1 MLTFFFSGGFAAR
14 SYGPYGRG
22 ETRYNYNG
30 KVIDE
35 SHFMGSIDSFEQMYI
50 DDPNDGY
57 YIKGIGWF
65 VFCDTVDSIGAG
77 GAIPYIRRVKADSE
91 ISLMT
96 SSDDMFRDLTPTLPP
111 LPGKRF
117 PWEDTRFP
125 VNSQYGFEPA
135 CFSHTVIN
143 AEVDYASNVYVL
155 YTLRTSPFLE
165 EKWPPT
171 SIYQIQKLSPS
182 GELLWQRTLNGEHWS
197 EYFNVVYDLPGL
209 IPVSLNWIDD
219 RDSLIMIGKVPG
231 AKNPDLQTE
240 SHYYAIFMNKE
251 GGFLNVQE
259 LGYSLPLA
267 DTFAPNRANIVANDR
282 NNSLAIFSDTNDGSS
297 DAKEHWLTTIFT
309 QTKPADPARTRYYRI
324 TQNFSG
330 GSHVEGTFSGEDIN
344 RDGYI
349 NLADGE
355 VRSYEIRFSGNSLF
369 PNFSHGLSDLRF
381 FRYILGT
388 TGFRP
393 SYPLYSENGEYSYDA
408 DDYTIYSGEFTQSIN
423 AVDDAI
429 VTEIFP

>member
-1 MLTFFFSGGFAAR
+1 
-14 SYGPYGRG
+14 
-22 ETRYNYNG
+22 
-30 KVIDE
+30 
-35 SHFMGSIDSFEQMYI
+35 
-50 DDPNDGY
+50 
-57 YIKGIGWF
+57 
-65 VFCDTVDSIGAG
+65 
-77 GAIPYIRRVKADSE
+77 
-91 ISLMT
+91 
-96 SSDDMFRDLTPTLPP
+96 
-111 LPGKRF
+111 
-117 PWEDTRFP
+117 
-125 VNSQYGFEPA
+125 
-135 CFSHTVIN
+135 
-143 AEVDYASNVYVL
+143 
-155 YTLRTSPFLE
+155 
-165 EKWPPT
+165 
-171 SIYQIQKLSPS
+171 
-182 GELLWQRTLNGEHWS
+182 
-197 EYFNVVYDLPGL
+197 
-209 IPVSLNWIDD
+209 
-219 RDSLIMIGKVPG
+219 
-231 AKNPDLQTE
+231 
-240 SHYYAIFMNKE
+240 MNKE